1 MPRLR
6 ARSSSTW
13 KIRQSLPAMSSPAV
27 RGEILPKALLERRE
41 ERTDREALAE
51 EPVHGIAAAADR
63 AERRPDREARRVE
76 AARDA
81 RPRERRRDGRA
92 GGRPHRVGRREE

>member
-13 KIRQSLPAMSSPAV
+13 KIRQSLPAMSSPAAS
-27 RGEILPKALLERRE
+27 GKILPEAPRERRE
-41 ERTDREALAE
+41 ERADRDALAE
-51 EPVHGIAAAADR
+51 EPAHGIAAAADR
-63 AERRPDREARRVE
+63 VERRPDREARRVE

-92 GGRPHRVGRREE
+92 GARPHRV